1 MLLATRA
8 NRSNTEVQEDIMVTF
23 DKSDFQRF
31 AVSAVGA
38 LALTAASV
46 VAAVGPAKAAS
57 YNAPLTVQDWQSRVE
72 RRIEGIREA
81 GTVYQPQHVAVATIA
96 VRFTA
101 DGDYAG
107 TAVAK
112 SSGDRLVDSR
122 ALSVAR
128 GIRYP
133 ALPEGYRGNPATVR
147 MTLYFGDGAAEAE
160 QADRQADRRN
170 TQVAFI
176 ETDNGMTFAAR

>member
-1 MLLATRA
+1 ML
-8 NRSNTEVQEDIMVTF
+8 TF
-23 DKSDFQRF
+23 DKTDFQRF

-38 LALTAASV
+38 LAQTAASV
-46 VAAVGPAKAAS
+46 VAAVAPAKAAS
-57 YNAPLTVQDWQSRVE
+57 YNAPLTVQDWQAHVE
-72 RRIEGIREA
+72 RRIEGISEG
-81 GTVYQPQHVAVATIA
+81 GTVYQPDHVAVATVA

-107 TAVAK
+107 TVVAK
-112 SSGDRLVDSR
+112 SSGDRLVDGR
-122 ALSVAR
+122 ALRIAR
-128 GIRYP
+128 AIRYP
-133 ALPEGYRGNPATVR
+133 AMPEGFRGNPATVR
-147 MTLYFGDGAAEAE
+147 MTLYFGEGAMEAE

>member
-1 MLLATRA
+1 MF
-8 NRSNTEVQEDIMVTF
+8 NF

-31 AVSAVGA
+31 TVSAFGA

-57 YNAPLTVQDWQSRVE
+57 YNAPLTVQDWQASVE
-72 RRIEGIREA
+72 NRLGSILEA
-81 GTVYQPQHVAVATIA
+81 TTAYQPQDLAVAMVA

-107 TAVAK
+107 ATLAK
-112 SSGDRLVDSR
+112 SSGDNLVDHR
-122 ALSVAR
+122 ALNVAR
-128 GIRYP
+128 GVHYP
-133 ALPEGYRGNPATVR
+133 ALPAGYSGKPATVR
-147 MTLYFGDGAAEAE
+147 MILYFGNGAEEAE
-160 QADRQADRRN
+160 QAARKADRRN

-176 ETDNGMTFAAR
+176 ETDGMTFAAR

>member
-1 MLLATRA
+1 MF
-8 NRSNTEVQEDIMVTF
+8 NF

-31 AVSAVGA
+31 TVSAFGA

-46 VAAVGPAKAAS
+46 VAAVAPAKAAA
-57 YNAPLTVQDWQSRVE
+57 YNSPLTVQDWQSRVE
-72 RRIEGIREA
+72 RRIKNVREPMM
-81 GTVYQPQHVAVATIA
+81 VYQPWHVAVATVA

-107 TAVAK
+107 TAVTK
-112 SSGDRLVDSR
+112 SSGERLIDNR
-122 ALSVAR
+122 ALSIAR
-128 GIRYP
+128 AIRYP
-133 ALPEGYRGNPATVR
+133 ALPEGFRGNPATVR
-147 MTLYFGDGAAEAE
+147 MTLYFGDGAEEAE
-160 QADRQADRRN
+160 QAARKADRRN

>member
-1 MLLATRA
+1 MF
-8 NRSNTEVQEDIMVTF
+8 NF

-57 YNAPLTVQDWQSRVE
+57 YNAPLTVQDWQASVE
-72 RRIEGIREA
+72 NRLDTIYEA
-81 GTVYQPQHVAVATIA
+81 TTVYQPQHLAVATVA

-107 TAVAK
+107 A
-112 SSGDRLVDSR
+112 
-122 ALSVAR
+122 AL
-128 GIRYP
+128 
-133 ALPEGYRGNPATVR
+133 
-147 MTLYFGDGAAEAE
+147 
-160 QADRQADRRN
+160 
-170 TQVAFI
+170 
-176 ETDNGMTFAAR
+176 